1 MYIRRKIFSLL
12 YNENGEERYF
22 STTDITLEGAE
33 ERTFSITE
41 EQREFGARKRKQNR
55 QLARSVH
62 NTEMHANKAAKA
74 QEKASKIVS
83 NPLNLVDEKK
93 MEEAQKLTQ
102 KAQKSVKA
110 SQHAAGQAAQQT
122 KNIAKTRTSVSSSGG
137 LEIKNQGA
145 GDMNIRKEG
154 NNITVHKKSPSKSGQ
169 TSVTAKVGK
178 PAASKLN
185 APIKSEVI
193 VNKVTEKGGP
203 KRITTEAVKKSAEKT
218 QEVAEVAQ
226 ETTKRSKQLLGQA
239 KKVMNTKAGRI
250 AGGIALAG
258 GAALGAKKL
267 YDKKNK

>member
-22 STTDITLEGAE
+22 STTNITLEDAE

-55 QLARSVH
+55 QLARSAH
-62 NTEMHANKAAKA
+62 NAEMHANKAAKA

-83 NPLNLVDEKK
+83 NPSNLVDEKK

-154 NNITVHKKSPSKSGQ
+154 NNVTVHKKSPSKSGQ

-178 PAASKLN
+178 PAASKTN

-218 QEVAEVAQ
+218 QEVVEVAQ

-267 YDKKNK
+267 YDKNK